1 MVDGDAPARGEMT
14 NIYVIKADGYGYK
27 IGIAT
32 RPKAR
37 LGQLRVGLPVE
48 FTLLGH
54 VPIADEYAL
63 RVEQVLH
70 KRYHAHHIKGEWF
83 NLPDRYWNERDFVKD
98 VLGCASLLEKVKR
111 AGDAQQKADARA
123 AVERALALP
132 G

>member
-1 MVDGDAPARGEMT
+1 MGDVETARGKMT

-37 LGQLRVGLPVE
+37 LGHLRVGLPVE

-54 VPIADEYAL
+54 VPVADEYAL
-63 RVEQVLH
+63 RVEQALH
-70 KRYHAHHIKGEWF
+70 KRYSANHIKGEWF
-83 NLPDRYWNERDFVKD
+83 SLPDRYWTERDFVKD

-111 AGDAQQKADARA
+111 TGDEQQRANARA
-123 AVERALALP
+123 AVERILASP
-132 G
+132 V